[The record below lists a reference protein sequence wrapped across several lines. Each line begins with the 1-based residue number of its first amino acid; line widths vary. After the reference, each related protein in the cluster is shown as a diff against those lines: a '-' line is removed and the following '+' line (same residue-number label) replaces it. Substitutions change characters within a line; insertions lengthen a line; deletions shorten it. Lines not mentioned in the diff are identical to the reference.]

1 MATKKAA
8 KTKRK
13 ASAPE
18 WRVRIRMYRK
28 WLGDC
33 FLLSF
38 RHGSQ
43 LSHILIDCGA
53 LSGTPGG
60 KAMLN
65 EAAQHILDEV
75 KDAGGLGAL
84 VVTHEHWDHVSG
96 FADAIDVFKNI
107 PIREVWAGWTEAP
120 GQSILK
126 EKKKIARDQLQ
137 AIGYALS
144 RWNQSPDAGRQALG
158 EAVAPLL
165 AFSENTDKAM
175 KAALK
180 LAKPSFLKP
189 GKLFEPEWLPGVRV
203 HVLGPPQDP
212 KWIRDDDGNP
222 STDMYGGRDALAAA
236 NRGSVAA
243 FAAAAGAN
251 GGFDQYAPFDR
262 HLRWDA
268 PEWEKRWIGLAESY
282 NGDAARKIDCD
293 WLNAAAE
300 MALQLD
306 NDTNNT
312 SLVLAFELGDG
323 GPVLLFVGDA
333 QIGNW
338 LSWANSAAGLLE
350 RTVFYKVGHHG
361 SHNATLKPGGLEA
374 MVSPDLVAAIP
385 VDEDFARRPK
395 GRCPDGWDMPA
406 GPLLD
411 RIEQLTR
418 GRVLRGDSDFPAD
431 ADADAAPKIKGA
443 EPLSSAEWKRFRDAV
458 KTDPKFIEYYL
469 D

>member
-8 KTKRK
+8 KTGSKT
-13 ASAPE
+13 AAPK

-38 RHGSQ
+38 RHGSK

-60 KAMLN
+60 KAMMN

-75 KDAGGLGAL
+75 KDSGGLGAL

-96 FADAIDVFKNI
+96 FDHAIDVFKKI
-107 PIREVWAGWTEAP
+107 PVGEVWAAWTEAP
-120 GQSILK
+120 GQSLLK
-126 EKKKIARDQLQ
+126 EKRKIARD
-137 AIGYALS
+137 AIRSALS
-144 RWNQSPDAGRQALG
+144 QWNGSPAADHQALG

-165 AFSENTDKAM
+165 AFSENTDQAM
-175 KAALK
+175 EAALK
-180 LAKPSFLKP
+180 LAKPDFLKP
-189 GKLFEPEWLPGVRV
+189 GEVLEPDWLPGVRV
-203 HVLGPPQDP
+203 HVLGPPKDTGAIHD
-212 KWIRDDDGNP
+212 KDVDP
-222 STDMYGGRDALAAA
+222 STHMYGGRDALAAA
-236 NRGSVAA
+236 SQGSVAA
-243 FAAAAGAN
+243 FSAAAGAS
-251 GGFDQYAPFDR
+251 GAFDQYAPFDR

-268 PEWEKRWIGLAESY
+268 PEWGKRWSTLAGSY
-282 NGDAARKIDCD
+282 NADAARRIDRD
-293 WLNAAAE
+293 WLNTAAE

-306 NDTNNT
+306 SDTNNT

-338 LSWANSAAGLLE
+338 LSWANSAASLLE

-361 SHNATLKPGGLEA
+361 SHNATLKPAGLEA
-374 MVSPDLVAAIP
+374 MRSPELVAAIP

-406 GPLLD
+406 GPLLG
-411 RIEQLTR
+411 RLRQLTR
-418 GRVLRGDSDFPAD
+418 GRVLRADSDFPVNA
-431 ADADAAPKIKGA
+431 AAAPKIEGA
-443 EPLSSAEWKRFRDAV
+443 KPLSAAEWKGFRDAV
-458 KTDPKFIEYYL
+458 KADPKFIEYYL
-469 D
+469 G

>member
-8 KTKRK
+8 KSGTKT
-13 ASAPE
+13 AAPK

-38 RHGSQ
+38 RHGSK

-53 LSGTPGG
+53 LYGTPGG
-60 KAMLN
+60 KAMMN

-75 KDAGGLGAL
+75 KGTGGLGAL
-84 VVTHEHWDHVSG
+84 VITHEHWDHVSG
-96 FADAIDVFKNI
+96 FDHAIGVFKKI
-107 PIREVWAGWTEAP
+107 PIGRVWVAWTEAP

-126 EKKKIARDQLQ
+126 EKRAIARD
-137 AIGYALS
+137 AIRCALS
-144 RWNQSPDAGRQALG
+144 RWNGSPAADQQAFG

-165 AFSENTDKAM
+165 AFSESTDQAM
-175 KAALK
+175 EAALK
-180 LAKPSFLKP
+180 LAKPDFLKP
-189 GKLFEPEWLPGVRV
+189 GAVLEPDWLPGVRV
-203 HVLGPPQDP
+203 HVLGPPQKPGAIHDEDVDP
-212 KWIRDDDGNP
+212 SR
-222 STDMYGGRDALAAA
+222 DMYGGRDALAAA
-236 NRGSVAA
+236 NVGSVAA

-268 PEWEKRWIGLAESY
+268 AEWEKRWKGLAESY
-282 NGDAARKIDCD
+282 NGDAARKIDRD

-300 MALQLD
+300 MALQID
-306 NDTNNT
+306 SDTNNT
-312 SLVLAFELGDG
+312 SLVLAFELGEG

-338 LSWANSAAGLLE
+338 LSWAGSAASLLE

-374 MVSPDLVAAIP
+374 MLSPDLVAAIP

-406 GPLLD
+406 GPLLE
-411 RIEQLTR
+411 RLRQLTR
-418 GRVLRGDSDFPAD
+418 GRILRADSDFPDNAV
-431 ADADAAPKIKGA
+431 AVPKIKSA
-443 EPLSSAEWKRFRDAV
+443 KPLSAAEWKRFRDAV

-469 D
+469 G